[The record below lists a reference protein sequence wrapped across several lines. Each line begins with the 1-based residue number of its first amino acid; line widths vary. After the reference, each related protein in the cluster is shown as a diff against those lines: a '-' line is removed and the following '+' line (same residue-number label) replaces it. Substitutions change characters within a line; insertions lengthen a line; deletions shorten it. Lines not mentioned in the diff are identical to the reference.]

1 MLRGLLVDGGA
12 GVNVMTIPAM
22 RYIGLEIERPSSITL
37 KMANKRI
44 CKPQGMIS
52 NVCINVLGISTAVD
66 FHVVL
71 EEDGSYLMILGR
83 PWLTKAHVRNYWGE
97 GYMTIGKKPYRQR
110 ISFVP
115 LGGAPAS
122 DESDESDSD
131 SREVDDSES
140 KKIYTDDS
148 SEDEVGLYA
157 IEAVPKREALP
168 ETQVPVKR
176 PREKPVL
183 SDEEIAW
190 RLNQIRLG
198 T

>member
-1 MLRGLLVDGGA
+1 
-12 GVNVMTIPAM
+12 
-22 RYIGLEIERPSSITL
+22 
-37 KMANKRI
+37 
-44 CKPQGMIS
+44 MIS
-52 NVCINVLGISTAVD
+52 NVCINVLGISTVVD

-83 PWLTKAHVRNYWGE
+83 PWLTKTHVRNYWDE
-97 GYMTIGKKPYRQR
+97 GYMTIGKGPYRQR

-122 DESDESDSD
+122 DESDSNSKEA
-131 SREVDDSES
+131 DDSES
-140 KKIYTDDS
+140 EKIYTDDS

-157 IEAVPKREALP
+157 IEAVPKREAPP

-176 PREKPVL
+176 LREKPVL